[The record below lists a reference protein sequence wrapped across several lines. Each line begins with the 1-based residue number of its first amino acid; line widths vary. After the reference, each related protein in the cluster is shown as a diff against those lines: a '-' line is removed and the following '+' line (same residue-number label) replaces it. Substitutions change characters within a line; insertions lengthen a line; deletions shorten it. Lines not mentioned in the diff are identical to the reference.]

1 MRIAHVGSAARS
13 GSPVVLDDGFV
24 AVLGDGARV
33 VDVRGE
39 PADAVALPGVIAA
52 AATRG
57 GLVSLDATGVVAR
70 WERSGERWRCAARVA
85 LPAVPQRPKL
95 AASPSGRC
103 AFVDG
108 ARGLLVD
115 LDAGRTVTE
124 LDADYGTARPC
135 FDVLP
140 DGREVLF
147 VAAPGYMSVRML
159 EATTGRALA
168 SFRQQTSYDFCHVDF
183 RLALD
188 GTRLVTFGCV
198 WAGPY
203 EARIYDATPWTCADG
218 AAAPPPVGFPLP
230 RIRTLQPLASNTLLT
245 SHLDPSSGELTSA
258 CLEDR
263 ADLRPDDTGCVPDT
277 IEQLLAEEPALAAKL
292 DAVTGDAPYVVLT
305 RRIELRDGRTVSAT
319 AHAIPAVAEQRVHY
333 APGHRVVL
341 AGPRLLVCDAND
353 DRLEDHGELH
363 LPPAAHTAVTRDGT
377 TLIVVAP

>member
-1 MRIAHVGSAARS
+1 MMASSRSSAMAR
-13 GSPVVLDDGFV
+13 G
-24 AVLGDGARV
+24 V

-218 AAAPPPVGFPLP
+218 AAAPPPVGFP
-230 RIRTLQPLASNTLLT
+230 A
-245 SHLDPSSGELTSA
+245 
-258 CLEDR
+258 
-263 ADLRPDDTGCVPDT
+263 
-277 IEQLLAEEPALAAKL
+277 PAH
-292 DAVTGDAPYVVLT
+292 P
-305 RRIELRDGRTVSAT
+305 
-319 AHAIPAVAEQRVHY
+319 HA
-333 APGHRVVL
+333 
-341 AGPRLLVCDAND
+341 
-353 DRLEDHGELH
+353 
-363 LPPAAHTAVTRDGT
+363 PAARFEHAADVSPRPRPAANSPARVSRTAPTFAPMTR
-377 TLIVVAP
+377 VACRTRSSSCWPRSRRWPRSSTP